1 MKKIIREM
9 IDDLRREDVRRT
21 KGKKN
26 FIPTIPA
33 APTDAPT
40 TNYDVPPPPVVPEDL
55 NNQVLSQDPEQ
66 RVRQLDWQAQQDEER
81 ETLE

>member
-1 MKKIIREM
+1 MRKIIREL
-9 IDDLRREDVRRT
+9 IDDLRKEDIRET

-26 FIPTIPA
+26 FIPPIPA

-40 TNYDVPPPPVVPEDL
+40 THYDVPPPPSVPEDL
-55 NNQVLSQDPEQ
+55 NNQTLSQDPEQ
-66 RVRQLDWQAQQDEER
+66 KVLQLDWQAQQVEER